1 MYHLPADHCTLE
13 QVDEALEHVSKTHK
27 TTAVLA
33 YTDALLDLRLALTNA

>member
-1 MYHLPADHCTLE
+1 MYHLPADHCTLA